1 MEQSIYLILENGT
14 VFIGKAFGATGEV
27 TGEVVFTT
35 SMTGYLETLTDP
47 SYYGQIVLQ
56 TFPLIGNYGVIPS
69 DFESAEPKLSA
80 YIVREWCHDPSNF
93 RCEGD
98 LDAFLKASNIVG
110 MYGIDTRRL
119 TKIIRESGVMNAR
132 ITSRLPEDLSSV
144 LKELAA
150 YRITDAVG
158 HVSCKE
164 TKEYPAEK
172 LHAVCFMGFR
182 RKGEH
187 RARAAKAW
195 MSCCPYAGRG
205 DCGGDSRT
213 EAGRRYAFERAG
225 RSR

>member
-14 VFIGKAFGATGEV
+14 VFTGKAFGATGEV

-80 YIVREWCHDPSNF
+80 YIVREWCHAPSNF

-132 ITSRLPEDLSSV
+132 ITACLLYTSRCV
-144 LKELAA
+144 
-150 YRITDAVG
+150 
-158 HVSCKE
+158 
-164 TKEYPAEK
+164 
-172 LHAVCFMGFR
+172 
-182 RKGEH
+182 
-187 RARAAKAW
+187 
-195 MSCCPYAGRG
+195 
-205 DCGGDSRT
+205 
-213 EAGRRYAFERAG
+213 
-225 RSR
+225 